1 MKILQKSLQ
10 NIPVT
15 ILTLAIIAF
24 VVCQLVINS
33 ILAPLGSELQSLNS
47 EKNYL
52 VEENRQMEEKMAK
65 TDSITAIQKLSE
77 KSLSISPSKHKTVV
91 YLEEASIVAN
101 K

>member
-1 MKILQKSLQ
+1 MKILQKALH
-10 NIPVT
+10 NIPAT
-15 ILTLAIIAF
+15 IFTLAIIAF

>member
-1 MKILQKSLQ
+1 MKILQKALQ
-10 NIPVT
+10 NIPTT
-15 ILTLAIIAF
+15 IFTLAIIAF

-52 VEENRQMEEKMAK
+52 VEENRQMEEKIAK

-77 KSLSISPSKHKTVV
+77 ESLSISPSKNKTVV
-91 YLEEASIVAN
+91 YLQEASIVAN
-101 K
+101 R